1 MSQERWTAVDS
12 YFADL
17 LVPADPVLE
26 GAVEA
31 IAAAGMP
38 AHSVSP
44 AQGKLLWLLAR
55 AQGARTIL
63 EIGALGGYSTIWLAR
78 ALPEGGSL
86 LTLEV
91 DRRHAEVARANVAAA
106 GLAGVVHIRLGLAI
120 DTLARLVAERSGP
133 FDLVF
138 LDADKEN
145 NPRYLEWALELTRPG
160 SLIVADNVVRDG
172 AVLDEDSRD
181 PAVRGLRRFH
191 ELLAAD
197 PRVSA
202 TAIQTV
208 GAKGYDGF
216 VVALVLPGSD

>member
-1 MSQERWTAVDS
+1 MTEERWTAVDR

-17 LVPADPVLE
+17 LVPADPVLD
-26 GAVEA
+26 GALQA
-31 IAAAGMP
+31 IEAAGMP

-44 AQGKLLWLLAR
+44 LQGKLLWLLASAR
-55 AQGARTIL
+55 GAGRIL
-63 EIGALGGYSTIWLAR
+63 EIGTLGGYSTIWLAR
-78 ALPEGGSL
+78 ALSEGGSV

-106 GLAGVVHIRLGLAI
+106 GLAGVVDIRLGPAL
-120 DTLARLVAERSGP
+120 DTLPRLVAEGRGP

-138 LDADKEN
+138 LDADKES
-145 NPRYLEWALELTRPG
+145 NPRYLEWALQLTRPG
-160 SLIVADNVVRDG
+160 SLIIADNVVRG
-172 AVLDEDSRD
+172 GVVVDEGSRD
-181 PAVRGLRRFH
+181 PAVLGLRGFTDQ
-191 ELLAAD
+191 LAAD

-216 VVALVLPGSD
+216 VIALVLPDAG